1 MNMLPLLGYVAYT
14 VAVLIA
20 GIAIHGWLTRQKSP
34 TLRIDEIK
42 AAAALLAS
50 AAKAATDE
58 VQIASERK
66 QATDLALAQAAAHLA
81 AINGGK

>member
-1 MNMLPLLGYVAYT
+1 MNTTVLLAILGSNV
-14 VAVLIA
+14 VSLVA
-20 GIAIHGWLTRQKSP
+20 GIVVHAWSARQKSP

-58 VQIASERK
+58 VQIATERK
-66 QATDLALAQAAAHLA
+66 QATDLALAQAATHLS
-81 AINGGK
+81 AINVSK